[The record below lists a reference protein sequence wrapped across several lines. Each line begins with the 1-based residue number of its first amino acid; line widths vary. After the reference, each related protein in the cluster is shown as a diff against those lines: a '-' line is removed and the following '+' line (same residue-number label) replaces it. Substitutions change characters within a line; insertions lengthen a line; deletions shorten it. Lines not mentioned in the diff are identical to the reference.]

1 MEFVHFACT
10 SEDVNNLAYGLML
23 RDARENELVPML
35 ERVEAKLVV
44 RRARRA
50 PEERRTPLLVRSA
63 SAFWKVNSIFWRF

>member
-50 PEERRTPLLVRSA
+50 P
-63 SAFWKVNSIFWRF
+63 

>member
-50 PEERRTPLLVRSA
+50 PEERRTPLLVRLA
-63 SAFWKVNSIFWRF
+63 SAFWKVK